1 MKKRLLKFSTAAIIL
16 VAAGVLYY
24 LIVSF
29 TGFAIPC
36 VFRKITGLYC
46 PGCGV
51 TGMLTHI
58 LRLDFKGAFECN
70 QVLFVISPFILY
82 LLGKML
88 YGYIRYGRL
97 TLKKFDTVL
106 TFVLIGILLVFGVIR
121 NLPPFDFLSAPS
133 LRPMRNVRPSPK
145 RNEDGA
151 IKSFVESPDVVI
163 FC

>member
-1 MKKRLLKFSTAAIIL
+1 MLQVLVSFYLFYLLRLKLNHFLLKINF
-16 VAAGVLYY
+16 VLYY

-36 VFRKITGLYC
+36 VFRKITGFYC

-58 LRLDFKGAFECN
+58 VRLDFKGAFECN

-106 TFVLIGILLVFGVIR
+106 TFVLIGILLVFGVVR
-121 NLPPFDFLSAPS
+121 NLPPFDI
-133 LRPMRNVRPSPK
+133 LRPY
-145 RNEDGA
+145 G
-151 IKSFVESPDVVI
+151 
-163 FC
+163 

>member
-1 MKKRLLKFSTAAIIL
+1 MKKRLLKFSTAAIFL

-29 TGFAIPC
+29 TDFAIPC

-58 LRLDFKGAFECN
+58 VRLDFKGAFECN
-70 QVLFVISPFILY
+70 QVLFVILPFILY

-106 TFVLIGILLVFGVIR
+106 TFVLIGILLVFGVVR
-121 NLPPFDFLSAPS
+121 NLPPFDI
-133 LRPMRNVRPSPK
+133 LRPY
-145 RNEDGA
+145 G
-151 IKSFVESPDVVI
+151 
-163 FC
+163 

>member
-1 MKKRLLKFSTAAIIL
+1 L

-58 LRLDFKGAFECN
+58 VRLDFKGAFECN

-106 TFVLIGILLVFGVIR
+106 TFVLIGILLVFGVVR
-121 NLPPFDFLSAPS
+121 NLPPFDI
-133 LRPMRNVRPSPK
+133 LRPY
-145 RNEDGA
+145 G
-151 IKSFVESPDVVI
+151 
-163 FC
+163 